1 MDAKQAGKILGATAL
16 VAVPVVGG
24 FYAYGRMKDAKSSS
38 GAASL
43 VGGLVATIL
52 GVGVAFADYFLLGL
66 GTDNPVVKA
75 AALSGLLEAKA
86 PFSSASY
93 TVGALPE
100 RVYAPFHSNFRQVGM
115 IAAQRSR
122 PSTLGMLN
130 VDRRMGLIDAQR
142 VGCCGR

>member
-1 MDAKQAGKILGATAL
+1 MDAKQIGKILGATAL
-16 VAVPVVGG
+16 VSVPVMGG
-24 FYAYGRMKDAKSSS
+24 FYAYGRMKDSKSST

-66 GTDNPVVKA
+66 DTNNPVVKA
-75 AALSGLLEAKA
+75 TALSGLLEPRQ
-86 PFSSASY
+86 PFSSAAY
-93 TVGALPE
+93 TVGQLPK

-115 IAAQRSR
+115 IAAQRAR
-122 PSTLGMLN
+122 NLGMLN
-130 VDRRMGLIDAQR
+130 VDRRMGMINAQR

>member
-1 MDAKQAGKILGATAL
+1 MDAKQIGKILGATAL
-16 VAVPVVGG
+16 VSVPVVGG
-24 FYAYGRMKDAKSSS
+24 FYAYGRMKENRSST

-43 VGGLVATIL
+43 VGGLVATVL

-75 AALSGLLEAKA
+75 AALSGLLESQQ

-93 TVGALPE
+93 TVGQLPE
-100 RVYAPFHSNFRQVGM
+100 RVYAPFHSNFRQVGL
-115 IAAQRSR
+115 IAAQRAR
-122 PSTLGMLN
+122 NLGMLN
-130 VDRRMGLIDAQR
+130 VDRRMGMISAQR